1 MECVKSTSFLAL
13 VEGSP
18 TNIFHA
24 TRGIPQG
31 DPMSLLFA
39 VVLEF
44 LSQRLIEAKNQKR
57 IDVYKMVEDHLAFAD
72 DVVLFYRVNEKSF
85 KAIREILE
93 GFRDFSGIEINSTK
107 SVVVFSKFVVNRD
120 ELVAILGFPDVSLP
134 ITHLSVSIITIQK
147 VLVVDMC
154 NTGIARV

>member
-1 MECVKSTSFLAL
+1 
-13 VEGSP
+13 
-18 TNIFHA
+18 
-24 TRGIPQG
+24 
-31 DPMSLLFA
+31 MSLLFA